1 MMGNRNGFWKKTLR
15 SLSIA
20 ALLGVVSAQAQSS
33 NLAYQVANMSQDMKL
48 LDEAIRSMRVE
59 LDSMRRENQV
69 LRQQVKAYESR
80 IGSSMDHL
88 ASLGQVQ
95 EAIAK
100 AVASLERRDEKMK
113 EEVIL
118 KVNKEITDFA
128 NVIKKSIGGMPAPA
142 PKPLNVRKE
151 FPKEGIPQNG
161 SPYVVRSGDTLSS
174 IAQQFGST
182 IDWIQN
188 ANEIASPRH
197 LQAGRKLFIPHN

>member
-1 MMGNRNGFWKKTLR
+1 MGNRKWIIAR
-15 SLSIA
+15 SACLAAFVAIA
-20 ALLGVVSAQAQSS
+20 ATVSSQAQSS
-33 NLAYQVANMSQDMKL
+33 NLAYQVANMSQDMKI

-59 LDSMRRENQV
+59 LDSMRRENEV

-80 IGSSMDHL
+80 VGASMDQL
-88 ASLGQVQ
+88 ATLGQVQ
-95 EAIAK
+95 EAIAR
-100 AVASLERRDEKMK
+100 AVSSLEQRDEKVK
-113 EEVIL
+113 EEIIL

-142 PKPLNVRKE
+142 PKPVNLRTH
-151 FPKEGIPQNG
+151 FPQEGIPQTG

-182 IDWIQN
+182 VDWIQN
-188 ANEIASPRH
+188 ANQIASPRH